1 MSLCLLPPGTPVL
14 CLSSQGYGGPSAL
27 PGKLCKVREVMVAV
41 GSGGCNSW
49 LVLQEDRGT
58 LLSSWG
64 GDRASSEGLNLLG

>member
-1 MSLCLLPPGTPVL
+1 M
-14 CLSSQGYGGPSAL
+14 
-27 PGKLCKVREVMVAV
+27 AV